1 MPSSNSKS
9 KTKYTNLDA
18 RMQESGGVQAE
29 VNGVGSNIDKYINKD
44 RELDRNIQ
52 KYLGNNNNS
61 IS

>member
-1 MPSSNSKS
+1 
-9 KTKYTNLDA
+9 
-18 RMQESGGVQAE
+18 MQESGGVQAE